1 MKSIKYHLVFTI
13 TKFRVYKPALYVGSS
28 AFGGLGFKSAHDRP
42 HDMHMVGCRHPVVRS
57 KVTTG
62 KSKEAKIRFNMQRSI
77 TGFFTSKR

>member
-28 AFGGLGFKSAHDRP
+28 AFGGLGFKSAHD
-42 HDMHMVGCRHPVVRS
+42 MHMVGWRHPVVRS
-57 KVTTG
+57 KVTAG

>member
-28 AFGGLGFKSAHDRP
+28 AFGG
-42 HDMHMVGCRHPVVRS
+42 HPVVRS
-57 KVTTG
+57 KVTAG